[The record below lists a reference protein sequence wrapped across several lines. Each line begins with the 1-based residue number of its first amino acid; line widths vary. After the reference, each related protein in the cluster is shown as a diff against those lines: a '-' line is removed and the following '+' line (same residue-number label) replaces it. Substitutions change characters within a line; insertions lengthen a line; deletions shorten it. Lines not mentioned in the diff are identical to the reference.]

1 MMEDMGSAPDST
13 TKDLQKYNFSID
25 EDVLLHNKDGRF
37 YLGTVVKV
45 DLVTE
50 QCLLKFGDNTENWSS
65 FKDLTKLKRASTDIL
80 CVICKK
86 SQPQPINGI
95 VVCHRCGRGYH
106 QLCHYP
112 NIPKECTE
120 EDAQWL
126 CRRCL
131 EKVPG
136 KYRETK
142 TSKKESTSIRKTCSS
157 NLSLPRLDNQP
168 VQTDKHT
175 LPYDSDTL
183 TWDSHHRTNT
193 EQIYCYCAQPG
204 DWYMQMLQCGRC
216 RQWFH
221 EKCVRCLQYPLYY
234 GDRFYVFVCALCNY
248 GKEFVRRL
256 EMKWVDIVHL
266 ALFNL
271 TIFHAKKYY
280 DLDLSIIPYVN
291 THWNSFQLPPKILDV
306 SVEERRENILAVLLN
321 NRNSCTFVHRFKC
334 GREIK
339 KRTTIWGLRMRVPP
353 PAPAYGLPSI
363 RPINDAILKEK
374 WICNKRLKFLPP
386 SLSSLMSGKC
396 QLDASAVLNGHTS
409 PLKTASTSMIPLP
422 DSAVHSHMLHQ
433 PSSSGTQRH
442 TVNGLPSSPAGVK
455 LLHID
460 RPERPVA
467 LLTGDKQKKK
477 KLKQTPTPYLC
488 LEQDNSLPP
497 VINTNNSPAAPIT
510 PISTPT
516 RTPTPTLP
524 PATGSSH
531 SAPPSV
537 SSVSFTPAT
546 PATTPTTPGDTSG
559 DETSSRGT
567 LDSYIPP
574 PKDFE
579 GENNPFRSLPDLL
592 QSPNGLNVT
601 ATLFNTVPTSVVN
614 PSPASTP
621 LPLTPV
627 LPLPPP
633 ARPAKRQLSE
643 KDIRIDRNGDVKRRR
658 QRRTRASSSGG
669 LTTSG
674 SASKTATFVPARPDE
689 TWTGA
694 STSVR
699 TLRSM
704 YNTGAA
710 PSTSGCT
717 NNQGEYV
724 LNGRRLRAAPRLEMK
739 ANDKKSIPPPPP
751 VSVKSSPMKQSPVEI
766 SLVDLKSSVNLFFGA
781 ANRIAAG
788 EKFSMK
794 AKRTLP
800 DGKVQYLIE
809 WEGPPT

>member
-1 MMEDMGSAPDST
+1 MSHHGVKRKEDMGSAPDST

-193 EQIYCYCAQPG
+193 EQVYCYCAQPG

-234 GDRFYVFVCALCNY
+234 GD
-248 GKEFVRRL
+248 
-256 EMKWVDIVHL
+256 
-266 ALFNL
+266 
-271 TIFHAKKYY
+271 
-280 DLDLSIIPYVN
+280 
-291 THWNSFQLPPKILDV
+291 
-306 SVEERRENILAVLLN
+306 
-321 NRNSCTFVHRFKC
+321 RFKC

-579 GENNPFRSLPDLL
+579 GKNNPFRSLPDLL

-601 ATLFNTVPTSVVN
+601 ATLFNTVPTSSVVN
-614 PSPASTP
+614 PSPSSTP

-689 TWTGA
+689 TWAGA
-694 STSVR
+694 PTSVR